1 MKFRIVATLIFCIA
15 FTTPLWAQ
23 MSPEVRALSKQWAQV
38 NYQTPK
44 AKRKTAFERLAK
56 KAHAVTS
63 ANPGQA
69 EPMVWEAIIL
79 ASMAGELRGVAKL
92 KAMDFVT
99 KARDLL
105 LTAKKINANALAGS
119 VYTSLGSLYYQ
130 VPGWPLGFGSDKKAK
145 SYLTKGLQLNP
156 NGLDQNYFY
165 GDFLMSQGD
174 YAGAIKAF
182 KQALAAP
189 VIPER
194 PVFDA
199 GRRQEVRTA
208 LNQAKTQKNQE
219 TQKSGYAGIVSGR

>member
-1 MKFRIVATLIFCIA
+1 MNIRTVTTLLLCLT

-23 MSPEVRALSKQWAQV
+23 MSPKVEALSKEWAQI

-44 AKRKTAFERLAK
+44 KQRKEAFERLAQ
-56 KAHAVTS
+56 KASAITS
-63 ANPGQA
+63 ANPNQA

-79 ASMAGELRGVAKL
+79 ASTAGELRGVAKL

-105 LTAKKINANALAGS
+105 LKAKKIDANALAGS

-130 VPGWPLGFGSDKKAK
+130 VPGWPLGFGSDEKAK

-156 NGLDQNYFY
+156 KGLDQNYFY

-199 GRRQEVRTA
+199 GRREEVRMA
-208 LNQAKTQKNQE
+208 LNQAQTHKNQE